1 MKGSRIDAVL
11 FGLSSCAPAVLA
23 ASHVGNVPD
32 AAHDGASARVLGFDP
47 QPWRALDVG
56 VGALLSAFPVGT
68 RGARAALGTALVVGL
83 AGALLYVLAR
93 ELLGACA
100 ETRRLRLFVASVAA
114 LTPLV
119 AAPWQIEGSAVG
131 GSVTGG
137 VLVILPIALLAP
149 AFCRKASTSA
159 EGMQAP
165 WSNAALALAL
175 AFGYEPLVFVCAL
188 AGCVA
193 LATSSAPARRSI
205 SLAWRLRT
213 WTFAASIL
221 VGLGPFLIAL
231 VWVRA
236 SGSPMSAALVD
247 AWSGERGASRGG
259 SPAHF
264 IADEIGVVLAS
275 LAVVGSVLA
284 VLVLAARPLATA
296 LISVALSGFVCAWLG
311 APLGPTRFGGP
322 VLAAFAASCVLAGV
336 AMQAAVRATAM
347 ARVPMART
355 SAAMVILLE
364 LSLPVELADDAFV
377 RSLPRAGGA
386 ASAWDDAV
394 WGTLPARS
402 VVLATTP
409 ETFARALAAQAASEL
424 RGDVTV
430 VPTFVRDT
438 RSRRALAADPALVP
452 LWRDLELVG
461 VPGEAS
467 LSSLAAVRPLVM
479 PYERGWG
486 RTIGKHLVPVTL
498 FDQFEPE
505 PRGASD
511 RRHALDALAP
521 SRDRLA
527 RAIGDDP
534 ELTAAALILLRPR
547 ADLVSGFTGEAD
559 LATRTMDDVRLFE
572 GANSTR
578 RPAP

>member
-11 FGLSSCAPAVLA
+11 FGLSACAPAILA

-56 VGALLSAFPVGT
+56 IGALLSAFPIGT
-68 RGARAALGTALVVGL
+68 RGARAALGTSLVVGL

-100 ETRRLRLFVASVAA
+100 ATRRLRLFVASVAA
-114 LTPLV
+114 VTPLM

-131 GSVTGG
+131 GSATGG
-137 VLVILPIALLAP
+137 VLVLLPVALLAP
-149 AFCRKASTSA
+149 AFCRSGSASA
-159 EGMQAP
+159 EGMPAP

-175 AFGYEPLVFVCAL
+175 ALGYEPLVFVCAL
-188 AGCVA
+188 AGCGA
-193 LATSSAPARRSI
+193 LMASSPPARRSI
-205 SLAWRLRT
+205 ALAWRVRS
-213 WTFAASIL
+213 WAFAASIL

-231 VWVRA
+231 VRARA

-247 AWSGERGASRGG
+247 AWSGERGSSRGG

-264 IADEIGVVLAS
+264 VTDEMGAVLAL

-284 VLVLAARPLATA
+284 VLVVGARPLASA
-296 LISVALSGFVCAWLG
+296 LISVVLSGFACAWLG
-311 APLGPTRFGGP
+311 APLGPTRFGAP

-336 AMQAAVRATAM
+336 AMQAVVRAIAV

-364 LSLPVELADDAFV
+364 LSLPVDFADDAFV
-377 RSLPRAGGA
+377 RALPRARGA
-386 ASAWDDAV
+386 ASAWDDAA
-394 WGTLPARS
+394 WGTLPAHS

-409 ETFARALAAQAASEL
+409 QTFARALSAQAVSEL

-430 VPTFVRDT
+430 VPTFVRDA

-461 VPGEAS
+461 VPSEAS

-511 RRHALDALAP
+511 RRRALDALAP
-521 SRDRLA
+521 SRDRLVGA
-527 RAIGDDP
+527 LGDDP
-534 ELTAAALILLRPR
+534 ELIAAALALLRPR
-547 ADLVSGFTGEAD
+547 ADLVAGLTGEAD
-559 LATRTMDDVRLFE
+559 LATRTMGDVRLFE
-572 GANSTR
+572 GAR
-578 RPAP
+578 RPSP